1 MASQNR
7 SYSIVPS
14 KTRPSG
20 SPAQV
25 RVLHKTLDIL
35 EALRRETSG
44 VNLAL
49 VSRCVGMP
57 PPTVYRILNTLKIRG
72 YVDRTS
78 DGTYR
83 VSNKLFSRR
92 HQKSRDE
99 ILFELAKPV
108 MVNLSLQCGET
119 VNLATL
125 DGSEMVIIGTVEGQ
139 QSLRLISKIGN
150 RRCVHST
157 ALGKAFASRMDE
169 SEVRELLEKCG
180 MPRLTP
186 ASLATETA
194 LFAELKRIR
203 RTGFAIDSEENE
215 PGVCCIG
222 RSIEDPSGKPVASLS
237 ISGPAFRLV
246 PQRLRSFRVGL
257 RESCEAI
264 AAALRDRKIA

>member
-1 MASQNR
+1 MASLDR
-7 SYSIVPS
+7 SCSTVTR

-35 EALRRETSG
+35 EALRRETTG

-49 VSRCVGMP
+49 VSRWVGMP
-57 PPTVYRILNTLKIRG
+57 QPTVYRILNTLKIRG
-72 YVDRTS
+72 YVDRRS

-83 VSNKLFSRR
+83 VSNKLFSRH

-99 ILFELAKPV
+99 VLLELAKPV
-108 MVNLSLQCGET
+108 LVNLSMQCGET

-139 QSLRLISKIGN
+139 QSLRLISKVGN
-150 RRCVHST
+150 RRYIHST

-169 SEVRELLEKCG
+169 PEVRELLLSRG

-186 ASLATETA
+186 ATITTPMAFL
-194 LFAELKRIR
+194 AELKRIR
-203 RTGFAIDSEENE
+203 RTGFAVDHEENE
-215 PGVCCIG
+215 EGVCCIAT
-222 RSIEDPSGKPVASLS
+222 SITGVSGKPIASLS
-237 ISGPAFRLV
+237 ISGPAFRLL
-246 PQRLRSFRVGL
+246 PQRLRSFRAGGSA
-257 RESCEAI
+257 R
-264 AAALRDRKIA
+264 AARLCRRLSVAAS